1 MKYLTVYL
9 IIINAAAF
17 LLMLTDKKKAM
28 KHAFRI
34 PEATLLGVAVIGG
47 SLGAVLGMR
56 IFRHKTRKLKF
67 TLGLPLLL
75 AVHMILLYFLL
86 M

>member
-17 LLMLTDKKKAM
+17 LLMLADKKKAM